1 MDPLSFAGNTWG
13 SYVIRSRAVM
23 SKNLL
28 PAIEDHSFIEKKEK
42 ALRLIA
48 F

>member
-1 MDPLSFAGNTWG
+1 MTDPLSFAGNIWG

-28 PAIEDHSFIEKKEK
+28 PAIEDHIFMVKKK
-42 ALRLIA
+42 KRHCD
-48 F
+48 